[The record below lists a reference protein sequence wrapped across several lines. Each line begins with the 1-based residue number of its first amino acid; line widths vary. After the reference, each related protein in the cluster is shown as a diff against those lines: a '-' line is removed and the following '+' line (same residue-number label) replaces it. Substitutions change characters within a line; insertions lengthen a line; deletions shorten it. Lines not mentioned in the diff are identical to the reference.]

1 MAIEVEGGH
10 GRVLDLDV
18 AVLAQDAAYRRRDFP
33 LRQDAGCHLVEQ
45 RLEEVVVHPVDQRHL
60 HRCVLQEA
68 GCEEAAETAAHDDD
82 TMRCCRVHLGLLC
95 IGSQRPQGTRSLTA
109 ATNSSFTSGH
119 TRTWSGP
126 VHSVPTPEAPMS
138 SLGEAVAPANDL
150 GLRT

>member
-33 LRQDAGCHLVEQ
+33 LRQDAGRHLVEQ

-68 GCEEAAETAAHDDD
+68 AAKRPPKPPP
-82 TMRCCRVHLGLLC
+82 TMTTRCGAVGSISGLLC
-95 IGSQRPQGTRSLTA
+95 V
-109 ATNSSFTSGH
+109 SFTTSEH
-119 TRTWSGP
+119 ALASRC
-126 VHSVPTPEAPMS
+126 VHPDVWIAARR
-138 SLGEAVAPANDL
+138 L
-150 GLRT
+150 